1 VGLCE
6 AVFEANGL
14 SGRSYFLVDLGDGL
28 LLLEFVSHGV
38 AEFAVGVGVTL
49 LDANGLAVR
58 GDGLLQPALVLQGE
72 AEIEMGLGRILF
84 EAKGLA
90 VLGHGLV
97 QLPLTP

>member
-1 VGLCE
+1 MGLCE

-14 SGRSYFLVDLGDGL
+14 AACRNCLFHLAFGL
-28 LLLEFVSHGV
+28 LQLAFGPQGV
-38 AEFAVGVGVTL
+38 AEIAVGQGETRL
-49 LDANGLAVR
+49 EANGLAVR